1 MTMKTRFLHSSLWVF
16 FAFCVLILAHTDV
29 SAQIFRNNRMLFT
42 TDLSGEQAIPAVNNA
57 ARGIV
62 TVLISE
68 DRTHM
73 SIYGVFNGLSGP
85 VTACHIHTGPP
96 TANGPILINLS
107 NDVSGNRLRADIP
120 VPSAFWQKAFI
131 PEIYIDVHTA
141 ANPSGEIRG
150 HLELM
155 SEEMYSVALNG
166 AAEVPPVNSTASGV
180 GLLAYS
186 PGNFTIRY
194 YIVVNGLSGP
204 ITAAHIHSGAVG
216 VNGPVVVPLSQGLPN
231 VLSGTLNT
239 TSLPSDFFQKLI
251 AGTLY
256 VNVHTAANPGGEI
269 RGQLS
274 LTKGITFETLMNG
287 DQETPPVNSAASGAS
302 FAFLSPNLDSISY
315 HVIASGLTPTAAH
328 LHLGAAGVSGPVTVA
343 LQTTSLPNYYT
354 AKVPAT
360 GSLVTQL
367 LDSGVYVNVHTAAH
381 PGGEIR
387 GQLEPLLKRVYAFD
401 LCSQQEVPPNGSSAA
416 GVAYFSTDRLNSHL
430 VYRYITN
437 GLTGPATSAHVH
449 DGAPG
454 ANGPVYFGVNLPN
467 PVGSGQF
474 QITGLD
480 VQKLESGNTYLNV
493 HTAAHPNG
501 EIRGK
506 ITRGVSCS
514 VNVSVEELM
523 IGESALYPN
532 PTTGEATLQ
541 LQIKE
546 AFDAELM
553 VTDINGRQI
562 SKGKHSFLPGEHT
575 LPLQI
580 SDTPPGLY
588 FIHIRSLASGVVWAS
603 KLIKH

>member
-1 MTMKTRFLHSSLWVF
+1 MTMKTRFSHSSLWAF
-16 FAFCVLILAHTDV
+16 FVLFVLLLAHTDL

-42 TDLSGEQAIPAVNNA
+42 TDLNGEQTIPSVSTA

-73 SIYGVFNGLSGP
+73 SINGVFNGLSGA
-85 VTACHIHTGPP
+85 VTACHIHTGSP
-96 TANGPILINLS
+96 TSNGPILINLS
-107 NDVSGNRLRADIP
+107 SDVSGNRLRADIP

-131 PEIYIDVHTA
+131 PELYIDVHTA
-141 ANPSGEIRG
+141 ANPNGEIRG

-155 SEEMYSVALNG
+155 SEEMYNVTLNG
-166 AAEVPPVNSTASGV
+166 AGEVPPVNSTASGV

-204 ITAAHIHSGAVG
+204 ITAAHIHSGAAG
-216 VNGPVVVPLSQGLPN
+216 ANGPVVVPLSQGLPN

-239 TSLPSDFFQKLI
+239 PSLPSDFFQKLI

-274 LTKGITFETLMNG
+274 FTKGLTFETLMNG

-328 LHLGAAGVSGPVTVA
+328 LHLGAAGVAGPVTVA
-343 LQTTSLPNYYT
+343 LQNTSLPNYYT

-360 GSLVTQL
+360 GNFVTQL
-367 LDSGVYVNVHTAAH
+367 LNSGVYVNVHTAAH
-381 PGGEIR
+381 PAGEIR

-401 LCSQQEVPPNGSSAA
+401 LCSEQEVPPSGSTAVGAA
-416 GVAYFSTDRLNSHL
+416 YISTDRLNSHL
-430 VYRYITN
+430 VYRYIAS
-437 GLTGPATSAHVH
+437 GLTGAATSAHVH

-501 EIRGK
+501 EIRGE

-514 VNVSVEELM
+514 VNVSVEEQM

-532 PTTGEATLQ
+532 PTTGESILQ
-541 LQIKE
+541 LQIKD
-546 AFDAELM
+546 AFDGELT
-553 VTDINGRQI
+553 VTDISGRQI
-562 SKGKHSFLPGEHT
+562 RKNKHSFLPGEHT
-575 LPLQI
+575 FPLQL

-588 FIHIRSLASGVVWAS
+588 FIRIRSLASGVVWAS